1 MKQSGTIGKSS
12 RTHAYAGDITGSP
25 ACDKPYA
32 HRWLARICQQDAAVT
47 SNATS
52 SGQQSA
58 AATHDAIASISQHCA
73 EVTSDAMDR
82 RAVVTTQTDTI
93 SRCLSLQATAW
104 EMNCS
109 SRPDSSPI
117 PASSR
122 KTMFKPCLLYTSP
135 SPRDRQKSRM
145 PSSA

>member
-1 MKQSGTIGKSS
+1 MIPSACRGPDPT
-12 RTHAYAGDITGSP
+12 RPHAHGAHK
-25 ACDKPYA
+25 AYA

-73 EVTSDAMDR
+73 EVTSDATDR

-122 KTMFKPCLLYTSP
+122 KTMFKPGCILCFKKKKTCVENINWGCKNLWWL
-135 SPRDRQKSRM
+135 
-145 PSSA
+145 